1 MMINRLVIDLPEQGL
16 TFYFKLFPSVHLEAI
31 KAPNWST
38 QQLHDL
44 HDKFIEFFEKVP

>member
-1 MMINRLVIDLPEQGL
+1 MINRLVIELPEQGL

-38 QQLHDL
+38 QQLHD
-44 HDKFIEFFEKVP
+44 KFIEFIEKVP